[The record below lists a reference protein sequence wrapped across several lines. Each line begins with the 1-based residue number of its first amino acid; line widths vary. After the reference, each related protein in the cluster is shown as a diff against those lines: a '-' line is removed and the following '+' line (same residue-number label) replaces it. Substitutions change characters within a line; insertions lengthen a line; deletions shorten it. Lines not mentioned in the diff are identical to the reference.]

1 MPTHAPK
8 NEWSKKKQTKEQ
20 KKAARKAKLNPAN
33 HKTAKDVAD
42 DRDRKRRLEDEEAER
57 AADGIDG
64 PIEKPGEG
72 MKRPQA
78 KKQKTQQG
86 QDVHSKKE
94 KTDPQPAAGVT
105 EDDAAAKEERRKA
118 KDLKRKEKRKAKAEK
133 ELKKK
138 EKQKLAKAAKKGLPS
153 ESPAVDEEDAEDSEE
168 DNEND
173 EDADEQ
179 DEAQLDEEEAT
190 PADAVENDMEALDM
204 SGFIDESLEQP
215 RASTSRS
222 ASPAPEFSPHHNDR
236 SSSTSSIPAPPEIE
250 ELRETASAKS
260 MPPPEKKQKSKP
272 ASETR
277 TATDENHETPDE
289 AAARK
294 AAQIARIKELIEAKR
309 AARNADGLNGKP
321 ARSRSELIEAR
332 RIQEQK
338 KKEKKKEVR
347 AAEREE
353 LKKKEFED
361 HLASLRGSPSLGSEL
376 FAPRSRSASVSSPGV
391 NANNFSFGRV
401 AFADGTRINSSLS
414 GLAEQTKKPKGPLDA
429 KTALLVAEKKQAHL
443 NSLDENKR
451 KEVEEKDIWLN
462 ARKRINGEKIKDD
475 VSLLKKSLKRRE
487 KSKNKS
493 EREWTER
500 KEGVAKGQEI
510 RQKKREQ
517 NIAKRKD
524 EKGSKG
530 KKKKAG
536 TGAGVKKSFK
546 PKSKGT
552 PGFR

>member
-1 MPTHAPK
+1 
-8 NEWSKKKQTKEQ
+8 
-20 KKAARKAKLNPAN
+20 
-33 HKTAKDVAD
+33 
-42 DRDRKRRLEDEEAER
+42 
-57 AADGIDG
+57 
-64 PIEKPGEG
+64 

-94 KTDPQPAAGVT
+94 KNEMQPVTGVT
-105 EDDAAAKEERRKA
+105 EDDSVAKEERRKA
-118 KDLKRKEKRKAKAEK
+118 KDLKRKEKRKAKTEK
-133 ELKKK
+133 EAKKK
-138 EKQKLAKAAKKGLPS
+138 EKQKQAKALKKGLTS
-153 ESPAVDEEDAEDSEE
+153 GGPADDEDDAEDSEE
-168 DNEND
+168 EAEND
-173 EDADEQ
+173 AESDDE
-179 DEAQLDEEEAT
+179 DEAQQDEEEAV
-190 PADAVENDMEALDM
+190 PDEAVENDMEALDM
-204 SGFIDESLEQP
+204 SGFIEEPLEQA

-250 ELRETASAKS
+250 ELRGTVTANS
-260 MPPPEKKQKSKP
+260 MPPPQKKQKSAPEAKQKSALEKEP
-272 ASETR
+272 STG
-277 TATDENHETPDE
+277 ENHESPEE

-321 ARSRSELIEAR
+321 AKSRSELMEAR
-332 RIQEQK
+332 RILEQK

-414 GLAEQTKKPKGPLDA
+414 GLAEQTKKPKGALDA
-429 KTALLVAEKKQAHL
+429 KTALIVAEKKQAHL
-443 NSLDENKR
+443 NSLDEEKR

-462 ARKRINGEKIKDD
+462 ARKRVNGEKIKDD

-510 RQKKREQ
+510 KQKKREH

-524 EKGSKG
+524 EKGVKG
-530 KKKKAG
+530 KKKGK
-536 TGAGVKKSFK
+536 TGAGAKKSFK